1 MKYDRCPEG
10 YESDYLLQ
18 FNLTDFFG
26 AEVIEH
32 ENEDGMMER
41 GVFIPLKR
49 NELKEGKHGKVMAWA
64 FVNRMLTNPEYGWSH
79 YLIMKGSREFVKEM
93 RDLGYRMP
101 CLGNMRKSNFIINEG
116 AYAETCRENA
126 KKK

>member
-1 MKYDRCPEG
+1 MRYDRSPEG
-10 YESDYLLQ
+10 MESDYLLS

-32 ENEDGMMER
+32 ENEDGIMEE

-49 NELKEGKHGKVMAWA
+49 NELMVQKSGKVTAWA

-79 YLIMKGSREFVKEM
+79 YLMMKASRDFVSEV
-93 RDLGYRMP
+93 RSLGYKMP
-101 CLGNMRKSNFIINEG
+101 CLGNMKKSNWVINSR
-116 AYAETCRENA
+116 AYAEACRKNA
-126 KKK
+126 QKK